1 MERAIPDAF
10 RREFTG
16 AGGACPIASRR
27 RYDDEARDL
36 TRRPKLEAF
45 RISDEQELF
54 RRTVRQ
60 LAEEKIAPRAA
71 EIDETD
77 EYPADLHELLVR
89 NDLLAVG
96 YPEEV
101 GGSGG
106 PVEFALLVEEISRVS
121 AGVSIIPLVNR
132 LGSIPIMLAGS
143 DAQRKEILGGV
154 VRGERQLAYCLTE
167 PGSGSDA
174 AAMRSRAVRD
184 GDGWV
189 LNGTKRFITNA
200 GVADT
205 YIYFAVTAP
214 DGEDGKN
221 VSAFIVRRDEP
232 GFSLGREEH
241 KMGIRGSPTREVI
254 LGDYHA
260 RSEDLIGEEN
270 LGFTYAMQ
278 TLDYARP
285 TIGAQALGIAQGAF
299 DFAVGYAKER
309 KQFGQPI
316 ASFQGIEFMLADMA
330 MKIEASRLLV
340 YKAANAAAEHD
351 PKVTYWAAIAKA
363 FASDTAMAV
372 TTDAVQILGGYGYV
386 TEYPVERMMRDAKI
400 TQIYEGTNQIQRIV
414 IARQITR

>member
-1 MERAIPDAF
+1 MM
-10 RREFTG
+10 
-16 AGGACPIASRR
+16 
-27 RYDDEARDL
+27 L
-36 TRRPKLEAF
+36 VEAF
-45 RISDEQELF
+45 ELSEEQELF

-71 EIDETD
+71 EIDESD
-77 EYPADLHELLVR
+77 EYPSDMHELLVR

-96 YPEEV
+96 YPEEA

-106 PVEFALLVEEISRVS
+106 PVEFCILVEELSRVS
-121 AGVSIIPLVNR
+121 AGVSLIPIVNR
-132 LGSIPIMLAGS
+132 LGAIPIALAGS

-174 AAMRSRAVRD
+174 AAMRSRAVSD
-184 GDGWV
+184 GVGGWTLDGS
-189 LNGTKRFITNA
+189 KRFITNA

-205 YIYFAVTAP
+205 YIYFAVTDP
-214 DGEDGKN
+214 GGEKGKN
-221 VSAFIVRRDEP
+221 ISAFLVRLAEP
-232 GFSLGREEH
+232 GFSLGRVEH
-241 KMGIRGSPTREVI
+241 KMGINGVPTREVI
-254 LGDYHA
+254 LDGYRAAPEDILGD
-260 RSEDLIGEEN
+260 EN

-278 TLDYARP
+278 TLDYSRP

-299 DFAVGYAKER
+299 DYAVGYAKER
-309 KQFGQPI
+309 KQFGKPI

-340 YKAANAAAEHD
+340 YKAANAVANKD
-351 PKVTYWAAIAKA
+351 PRVTYWAAIAKA

-386 TEYPVERMMRDAKI
+386 KEYPVERMMRDAKI
-400 TQIYEGTNQIQRIV
+400 TQIYEGTNQIQRVV
-414 IARQITR
+414 IARNVTR